1 MSNEIKNITDEVM
14 KKIREGDVKMKPKY
28 YFIIGSVLS
37 FLGLVSSIITSVFLV
52 ALTRFAFRSQFSI
65 RAEYKFDQML
75 SEFPWWAP
83 VLAVVFL
90 FIGIKL
96 IRRYDFSYK
105 KNFVYVSIWIV
116 LAVFTAGLVFD
127 MTGLNDIWLQR
138 GPMKG
143 IMKSYFEE
151 GGGRT
156 GLNQNNLQA
165 SVNRGMRLRL

>member
-14 KKIREGDVKMKPKY
+14 KKIRGGEVKMKPKY

-52 ALTRFAFRSQFSI
+52 ALTRFAFRSRFSI

-83 VLAVVFL
+83 ILAVVFL
-90 FIGIKL
+90 FVGIKL

-105 KNFVYVSIWIV
+105 KNFVYVAIWLV
-116 LAVFTAGLVFD
+116 LAVFTAGLIFD

-143 IMKSYFEE
+143 IMKPYFEE
-151 GGGRT
+151 GGRLG
-156 GLNQNNLQA
+156 GLNQSHLQA
-165 SVNRGMRLRL
+165 SMLRGFKY